1 MSFKVPNNYE
11 ERATRSW
18 VDSNGQKWRSLGN
31 ICWYT
36 NLDIK
41 KRHED
46 MPLYKA
52 YSADEY
58 PKYINF
64 DAIEVS
70 KTDLIPYDYEG
81 VMGVPITFLEK
92 HNPAQLLLDVDV
104 SPTLCF

>member
-1 MSFKVPNNYE
+1 
-11 ERATRSW
+11 
-18 VDSNGQKWRSLGN
+18 
-31 ICWYT
+31 
-36 NLDIK
+36 
-41 KRHED
+41 